1 MRILILNPA
10 YGADFVKS
18 ARWYAKSRGRVQ
30 RHPDYLAIATAVLEQ
45 AGHTCKLV
53 DCAAKNIF
61 LPEAREVVQGFRPDM
76 VVIHATTPS
85 IDSDLAHARMCKEV
99 TLGCVTVAVGAHVS
113 AVPDDTLTRG
123 DGALD
128 IVARGEYDHT
138 LRDLAAGTA
147 RADTLGI
154 SYLENGEAQHNAA
167 RPLLDVNDL
176 PFPAWQHINPY
187 DYPDAAKLYPFI
199 TLFAGRGCM
208 GRCTFCITPQVMY
221 GRAYRPRDP
230 RLVVDEIEYDL
241 RLFPFLK
248 EIMFEDD
255 TLTLKRHKDHLV
267 AICEE
272 ILRRGLKIS
281 WAANARPDLRD
292 PEVFKLMKRSGCRWL
307 CVGYEFGN
315 QQMLNNV
322 RKGTRLEHMR
332 EFSDLARRAGI
343 LVNGCFMIGAPG
355 ETRETALETI
365 EFAKSLPIYSAQFT
379 GLVAYPGTEYYAW
392 VVEQGCLVPQ
402 DWPEWVDENHE
413 QRTVVSFP
421 SLPKE
426 EIDELVDKGLKEF
439 YLRPIQIWRTAA
451 AVRSWTD
458 VRTKFHG
465 LKSFIAYFVG
475 ATWRRLCPGDKA
487 C

>member
-10 YGADFVKS
+10 YGANFVKS

-30 RHPDYLAIATAVLEQ
+30 RHPDYLATATAVLER

-53 DCAAKNIF
+53 DCAAKNIL
-61 LPEAREVVQGFRPDM
+61 LPEATEFVREFQPDM
-76 VVIHATTPS
+76 VVVQATTPS

-99 TLGCVTVAVGAHVS
+99 APGCVTVAVGTHVS

-123 DGALD
+123 AGALD
-128 IVARGEYDHT
+128 IVARGEYDDT
-138 LRDLAAGTA
+138 LRGLAAGMA
-147 RADTLGI
+147 WPDTLGI
-154 SYLENGEAQHNAA
+154 SYIDNGEARHNAP
-167 RPLLDVNDL
+167 RPPLNVNEL
-176 PFPAWQHINPY
+176 PFPAWQHIDPY

-199 TLFAGRGCM
+199 TVFAGRGCT
-208 GRCTFCITPQVMY
+208 GRCTFCVTPQVMY
-221 GRAYRPRDP
+221 GRAYRARDA

-322 RKGTRLEHMR
+322 HKGTKLEHMR
-332 EFSDLARRAGI
+332 EFSELAHQAGI

-355 ETRETALETI
+355 ETRETAIETI

-379 GLVAYPGTEYYAW
+379 GLVAYPGTEYYDW
-392 VVEQGCLVPQ
+392 VKGQGCLVPK
-402 DWPEWVDENHE
+402 DWSEWVDENHE

-421 SLPKE
+421 NLSKE

-439 YLRPIQIWRTAA
+439 YLRPVQIWRTAA
-451 AVRSWTD
+451 AIRTWTD

-465 LKSFIAYFVG
+465 LRSFVEYFFHQRTHTG
-475 ATWRRLCPGDKA
+475 RDGECKR
-487 C
+487 